1 MIEYNDMKDKIR
13 IKIQSGN
20 GGDGIIAFDKFR
32 KADGG
37 NGGKGGDVYLEGT
50 TNSFDYTFLESTK
63 VYKAEDGYIG
73 QKNKRT
79 GINGKDLIVKVPLV
93 TKILNSEGKEIGV
106 ISKPGEKIKLLEG
119 GLGGIGNFTLRGDG
133 WDGKLRRKKGDVAQA
148 QELSLE
154 LNLRCDAIF
163 LGFPNS
169 GKSSLINALTNAKY
183 KVAPY
188 EFTTL
193 QPQLAIMDGKIL
205 MDLPG
210 LIEGTYKGKGVGTQ
224 FLKHTLYAKL
234 LIHCISLEQEDIK
247 KAYKE
252 MRKEFLNISK
262 KLSGLPEL
270 IVFTKADIYSIDQ
283 LKEKKK
289 ELLKKYPNAIFVSTF
304 LKKDLELLRSTLKER
319 LSSVL

>member
-1 MIEYNDMKDKIR
+1 MKDKIV
-13 IKIQSGN
+13 IKIESGK

-50 TNSFDYTFLESTK
+50 TNIFDYTFLESTK
-63 VYKAEDGYIG
+63 VYRAENGGIG

-79 GINGKDLIVKVPLV
+79 GLNGKDLIIKVPLV
-93 TKILNSEGKEIGV
+93 TKIFDSEGKEIAV
-106 ISKPGEKIKLLEG
+106 ISKTGDSVKLLEG
-119 GLGGIGNFTLRGDG
+119 GIGGIGNFTLRGDG
-133 WDGKLRRKKGDVAQA
+133 WDGKLRRKKGDEALSQSI
-148 QELSLE
+148 SLE
-154 LNLRCDAIF
+154 LNLKCDAIF
-163 LGFPNS
+163 LGYPNS
-169 GKSSLINALTNAKY
+169 GKSSLINALTNARY

-247 KAYKE
+247 KTYKE

-262 KLSGLPEL
+262 SLSSLPEL
-270 IVFTKADIYSIDQ
+270 VVFTKADIYSTEQ
-283 LKEKKK
+283 LEERKK
-289 ELLKKYPNAIFVSTF
+289 ELLKQYPNAIFVSTF
-304 LKKDLELLRSTLKER
+304 LKEDLELLRSTLKER
-319 LSSVL
+319 LSPVL